1 MGMFG
6 FGTSENKSTTN
17 VSNQQVATE
26 SGIALGANSTNTVS
40 IMTADPEIAK
50 ASFAANVGVSEAAL
64 KTNALTSGLAIASAE
79 NMSKSFISG
88 VNDNFATTAALL
100 QSSAQ
105 DNAAISNKLVGLAD
119 KSLSESFQNAAR
131 STEQT
136 EGYQNETA
144 SNNTTK
150 IILGVLL
157 VVGVAAFFIFRRGR

>member
-50 ASFAANVGVSEAAL
+50 ASFEANVGVSEAAL
-64 KTNALTSGLAIASAE
+64 KSNALTSGLAIAG
-79 NMSKSFISG
+79 SKDMAKIFTDASTDQFE
-88 VNDNFATTAALL
+88 TTAALL

-105 DNAAISNKLVGLAD
+105 DTAAISNKLVSLAD
-119 KSLSESFQNAAR
+119 KSLEESFQNAAR

-136 EGYQNETA
+136 SGYQNETS
-144 SNNTTK
+144 SNNMTK
-150 IILGVLL
+150 IILGVL
-157 VVGVAAFFIFRRGR
+157 VVAGIAAFFFFRRGK

>member
-26 SGIALGANSTNTVS
+26 SGIALGANSNNTVS

-50 ASFAANVGVSEAAL
+50 ASFAANVGVSEAAF
-64 KTNALTSGLAIASAE
+64 KTSALTSGLAIASSE
-79 NMSKSFISG
+79 NMAKTFIKG
-88 VNDNFATTAALL
+88 VGDNFAQTSALL

-119 KSLSESFQNAAR
+119 KSLGESFQNAAR

-136 EGYQNETA
+136 DGYMAETS
-144 SNNTTK
+144 SNNLTK
-150 IILGVLL
+150 IILGVL
-157 VVGVAAFFIFRRGR
+157 VVAGVAAYLFFRRAK